1 MSKKINQ
8 IIFIFVALLFCFAE
22 SKAQYYFGRNKVQY
36 NNFTWYILKT
46 EHFDIYFYPEM
57 RELAE
62 IGAAWAEETYTFLE
76 DKFNH
81 NINRRIPLIFYS
93 NHTHFQQ
100 TNTIPYILPEGV
112 GGFFEFIKGRVV
124 VPANGSI
131 PDFKR
136 VIRHE
141 LIHVFTHSYHY
152 RILKNHRK
160 THFPAL
166 PLWYIEGLAE
176 YWSAGWENNA
186 EMFIKDAVLN
196 GYLFPLQQMFQIY
209 GSFLMYKEGQ
219 AILNY
224 IAETYGE
231 EKIIQLIENTW
242 KEESFSNVMKLTI
255 GLDYKEFD
263 REWLYYLKKKHY
275 PIMEDNDF
283 PEMVAKRITKNGIN
297 TKPAFFKNEKKQY
310 ISFVSNR
317 SGYSN
322 IYKMVIPEE
331 FQRKE
336 KNVDVLIKGERTA
349 DFESFHILN
358 SKIDVN
364 EDGVLVFVSKSGK
377 SDVLYLFDLETE
389 KIINEFKFKDI
400 ITLFSPSWSP
410 DKKRLAFTGIDFS
423 GRADIYQVNI
433 ATGKVG
439 RLTNDFFD
447 DRDPVWDD
455 EGQFIY
461 FSSDR
466 TNINNNS
473 YYNIFAYEINTGEI
487 SHITYGEHNDF
498 TPAVSGDNR
507 YFAFTSDRD
516 GAFNI
521 WLVENPGEFSSP
533 YLVEN
538 TPSIGTKNTL
548 PAFSLKDN
556 RTQARKITNFTTGAY
571 DPEWTD
577 DNSILF
583 TAFEKF
589 SFQIQ
594 ELSNVISRYDSA
606 KNVQRDS
613 LDVTTPTQKMDKI
626 VAHSV
631 VSTVRYKPK
640 FNLDVAQSAIMQD
653 PMYGT
658 SGGAQVAMSDMLGNY
673 QYHFLLFNN
682 AQTKDE
688 FLESFNVAVSRLDLS
703 HRTNY
708 AVGAYH
714 FAGRYFNWYEGFFYE
729 RRYGGFG
736 SVSYP
741 LSIFKRVEGSLNFR
755 HSYKEWYG
763 RGTGRN
769 ALLLSGFLG
778 YVKDNSLWGPTGP
791 LDGERINLTMGI
803 TKDVRHSNVNFYT
816 IIFDAR
822 KYFRLTRRT
831 CFAVRAMTRYNH
843 GKEALRFYMGGSWD
857 LRGYKRWSL
866 WGKKIFLINNELR
879 FPFIDRFIINFP
891 FGGMGFSAIRGA
903 AFVDFGNAWD
913 DKMDSVLGSAGL
925 GIRFRLGGFLVLR
938 YDFGKK
944 FTLTDTHNLLNPNNV
959 KINSG
964 IFQQFFF
971 GWDF

>member
-166 PLWYIEGLAE
+166 PLWYVEGLAE

-186 EMFIKDAVLN
+186 DMFIKDAVLN

-224 IAETYGE
+224 IAEIYGE

-275 PIMEDNDF
+275 PVMEDNDF

-297 TKPAFFKNEKKQY
+297 TKPAFFKNDKKPY

-322 IYKMVIPEE
+322 IYKMQIPGE

-433 ATGKVG
+433 AT
-439 RLTNDFFD
+439 
-447 DRDPVWDD
+447 
-455 EGQFIY
+455 
-461 FSSDR
+461 
-466 TNINNNS
+466 
-473 YYNIFAYEINTGEI
+473 
-487 SHITYGEHNDF
+487 
-498 TPAVSGDNR
+498 
-507 YFAFTSDRD
+507 
-516 GAFNI
+516 
-521 WLVENPGEFSSP
+521 
-533 YLVEN
+533 
-538 TPSIGTKNTL
+538 
-548 PAFSLKDN
+548 
-556 RTQARKITNFTTGAY
+556 
-571 DPEWTD
+571 
-577 DNSILF
+577 
-583 TAFEKF
+583 
-589 SFQIQ
+589 
-594 ELSNVISRYDSA
+594 
-606 KNVQRDS
+606 
-613 LDVTTPTQKMDKI
+613 
-626 VAHSV
+626 
-631 VSTVRYKPK
+631 
-640 FNLDVAQSAIMQD
+640 
-653 PMYGT
+653 
-658 SGGAQVAMSDMLGNY
+658 
-673 QYHFLLFNN
+673 
-682 AQTKDE
+682 
-688 FLESFNVAVSRLDLS
+688 
-703 HRTNY
+703 
-708 AVGAYH
+708 
-714 FAGRYFNWYEGFFYE
+714 
-729 RRYGGFG
+729 
-736 SVSYP
+736 
-741 LSIFKRVEGSLNFR
+741 
-755 HSYKEWYG
+755 
-763 RGTGRN
+763 
-769 ALLLSGFLG
+769 
-778 YVKDNSLWGPTGP
+778 
-791 LDGERINLTMGI
+791 
-803 TKDVRHSNVNFYT
+803 
-816 IIFDAR
+816 
-822 KYFRLTRRT
+822 
-831 CFAVRAMTRYNH
+831 
-843 GKEALRFYMGGSWD
+843 
-857 LRGYKRWSL
+857 
-866 WGKKIFLINNELR
+866 
-879 FPFIDRFIINFP
+879 
-891 FGGMGFSAIRGA
+891 
-903 AFVDFGNAWD
+903 
-913 DKMDSVLGSAGL
+913 
-925 GIRFRLGGFLVLR
+925 
-938 YDFGKK
+938 
-944 FTLTDTHNLLNPNNV
+944 
-959 KINSG
+959 
-964 IFQQFFF
+964 
-971 GWDF
+971 